1 MEDFILSD
9 KTKSDFESGFQKPMK
24 KEKCWIYKIDSDK
37 HPTAKE
43 VIDLSSGKVYG
54 SLKTACLD
62 LKIKY
67 SSMLSKISTN
77 GKGKND
83 TSLMYLCEL
92 KELPNQIKINI
103 GNKDF
108 TFNSEIQNNWIKI
121 ESENDLPMESKNYWV
136 VNAEGKIVEMEYFT
150 KHKSFTEEEITHY
163 QPIIK
168 PLKPIY

>member
-1 MEDFILSD
+1 
-9 KTKSDFESGFQKPMK
+9 MK

-121 ESENDLPMESKNYWV
+121 ESENDLPSDEKDYYVFNKLGNIFIYP
-136 VNAEGKIVEMEYFT
+136 YQT
-150 KHKSFTEEEITHY
+150 KGDVSIKEVWLNELTHY